1 MNSIDLEYAVKTD
14 VRNNPIQREADGR
27 HGRDLRQLLL
37 LAMLIVAMLLFSVR
51 QHSTMDL
58 TGYRIEQLR
67 SDRADEQS
75 KNRQLRLNLEA
86 LRAPQQIE
94 PRAAALGLRRPALA
108 DTVVIERAR
117 AASPSGAIVA
127 RAR

>member
-1 MNSIDLEYAVKTD
+1 
-14 VRNNPIQREADGR
+14 
-27 HGRDLRQLLL
+27 
-37 LAMLIVAMLLFSVR
+37 MLIVAMLLFSVR